1 MMLEIGVPPLDSD
14 HRFLMEMLGE
24 LESSA
29 ARGAD
34 AGLLEDQSLEV
45 ASSLESHFAKEE
57 RMLAEAQD
65 ARRMQHI
72 ERHGQLLDRLA
83 RMTGAEL
90 HALGPAGASRAIV
103 DFIKAFEEEV
113 ADFDLAAA
121 PAIATITKSG

>member
-1 MMLEIGVPPLDSD
+1 MIEIGVPPLDSD
-14 HRFLMEMLGE
+14 HSFLMEMLGE
-24 LESSA
+24 LEKAA

-57 RMLAEAQD
+57 RMLAEALD
-65 ARRMQHI
+65 ARRFLHI

-83 RMTGAEL
+83 SMTGAQL
-90 HALGPAGASRAIV
+90 HALGPSKASQAIG
-103 DFIKAFEEEV
+103 DFTRSFEEEV

-121 PAIATITKSG
+121 PAIMTITKSG